1 MNATADSGA
10 EGANVTIDF
19 DNIALPEN
27 VLVVEDS
34 MIIALDT
41 EENLKR
47 LGVKTVRV
55 ESNVAGAL
63 AAIEART
70 PDFAIVDF
78 NLGTESS
85 EPVAK
90 ELEARGV
97 RFVLATGY
105 AEMADQIEQLGA
117 SALLRKPYGRDD
129 IEELFKSAAGQQP
142 SGLH

>member
-1 MNATADSGA
+1 MIGG
-10 EGANVTIDF
+10 EGT
-19 DNIALPEN
+19 ALPAH

-47 LGVKTVRV
+47 LGVKSVSV
-55 ESNVAGAL
+55 EGSVDGAL
-63 AAIEART
+63 KAIEKRL

-85 EPVAK
+85 EPVAR
-90 ELEARGV
+90 ELASRGV

-105 AEMADQIEQLGA
+105 AEMADQIEDLGA
-117 SALLRKPYGRDD
+117 AALLQKPYGKSE
-129 IEELFKSAAGQQP
+129 IEELLRAGAAQ
-142 SGLH
+142 